1 MPITRIEPK
10 TSDTTVH
17 SHDHWA
23 TIYCTYYYSNY
34 TLFKQFWLFIV
45 NLQLYRYVKAIL
57 LEVQNYFKISNLCML
72 LNGYTKKKDTAHFEF
87 DISIHINYILWN
99 LKKTQRKN
107 DEKYFWKYQI
117 IKEIVCHLKL
127 RFTYKLGLCNVHAY
141 FLSSI

>member
-1 MPITRIEPK
+1 MLHELYLFRLSRNNLNYVCVCVFFYKKKRMPITRIEPK

-57 LEVQNYFKISNLCML
+57 LEVQNYFKISNLCMF

-87 DISIHINYILWN
+87 DISIHINYIL
-99 LKKTQRKN
+99 
-107 DEKYFWKYQI
+107 
-117 IKEIVCHLKL
+117 
-127 RFTYKLGLCNVHAY
+127 
-141 FLSSI
+141 